1 MELAEIGAIIIVI
14 LLVSALGGLY
24 LYLETKEM
32 EESQQYFILREQ
44 WRERNGEKDKEE
56 V

>member
-1 MELAEIGAIIIVI
+1 MELPEMIAIIIVI

-24 LYLETKEM
+24 LYMETKEI
-32 EESQQYFILREQ
+32 EESQEYFILREQ
-44 WRERNGEKDKEE
+44 WRERDGEEDKKE